1 MIITEII
8 TINNKDF
15 LHIYSNSNCGLER
28 DGVIYEDVIDP
39 LDSNRTYIEV
49 PKKETKEV
57 NKIDNE
63 EISAE
68 EFMTLLKEEL

>member
-15 LHIYSNSNCGLER
+15 LHIYSNNNCNLER
-28 DGVIYEDVIDP
+28 DGIIYEDVIDP
-39 LDSNRTYIEV
+39 LNSNRTYVEV
-49 PKKETKEV
+49 PKEEVKEV
-57 NKIDNE
+57 NEIDNE

-68 EFMTLLKEEL
+68 EFMTLLEEEL

>member
-8 TINNKDF
+8 TINNKEF
-15 LHIYSNSNCGLER
+15 LHIYSNSNYDLER

-39 LDSNRTYIEV
+39 LGSNRTYVEV
-49 PKKETKEV
+49 PKEETKEV
-57 NKIDNE
+57 NEIDNE

-68 EFMTLLKEEL
+68 EFMTLLEEEL